1 MAKGVSKAAGIAV
14 AVCVAAGLA
23 FWGLA
28 RRDDG
33 ASSDGSPLPEARTIA
48 SAESVEMVPAVAD
61 IPATIASEPTPE
73 ELDKLTTATGEVVR
87 ADGSRV
93 AIRSVDGEFGR
104 LPAEANEPVR
114 VVVKL
119 RGADTSRPVWVE
131 ADNGGCLEGRAG
143 SLLVDCDADG
153 GIEFSYA
160 LGGNT
165 GKYTL
170 MLSQGARQELLEFWV
185 GQETPM
191 GQPGPVRVFKSNPA

>member
-1 MAKGVSKAAGIAV
+1 MKKGVFKAGGIV
-14 AVCVAAGLA
+14 VLVCGVAGLA
-23 FWGLA
+23 FWGLVN
-28 RRDDG
+28 RDDR
-33 ASSDGSPLPEARTIA
+33 ASSDGGPLPEARKNA
-48 SAESVEMVPAVAD
+48 SAEPVEMVPAVVEA
-61 IPATIASEPTPE
+61 PAPISGEPTSE

-93 AIRSVDGEFGR
+93 AIRSVDGEFRR

-114 VVVKL
+114 IIVKL
-119 RGADTSRPVWVE
+119 RHADTSRPVWVE

-143 SLLVDCDADG
+143 SLLVDCDPDG

>member
-1 MAKGVSKAAGIAV
+1 MSKGVSKAAGIAL

-28 RRDDG
+28 RRDGGARSGGDG
-33 ASSDGSPLPEARTIA
+33 ASDVAAIAPLA
-48 SAESVEMVPAVAD
+48 AEPAIVDVPAPV
-61 IPATIASEPTPE
+61 SGEPTPE

>member
-1 MAKGVSKAAGIAV
+1 MTKGVSRAAGIGA
-14 AVCVAAGLA
+14 AVCVLAGLLA
-23 FWGLA
+23 WGLA
-28 RRDDG
+28 RRDG
-33 ASSDGSPLPEARTIA
+33 GEQSGGKEPPVAEATGP
-48 SAESVEMVPAVAD
+48 AEGFAVAKA
-61 IPATIASEPTPE
+61 PAPTGGEPTPE

-104 LPAEANEPVR
+104 LTAEANEPVR
-114 VVVKL
+114 IAVKL

-143 SLLVDCDADG
+143 SLLVDCDAEG

-185 GQETPM
+185 GKETPM
-191 GQPGPVRVFKSNPA
+191 GQPGPVRVFKPNPA

>member
-1 MAKGVSKAAGIAV
+1 MSKGISKAAGIAM
-14 AVCVAAGLA
+14 AVCMAGGLA
-23 FWGLA
+23 AWWMVREG
-28 RRDDG
+28 G
-33 ASSDGSPLPEARTIA
+33 EARSGVGGPTVLA
-48 SAESVEMVPAVAD
+48 TAAPRGSAAAVAD
-61 IPATIASEPTPE
+61 APAPVDGEPTPE

-104 LPAEANEPVR
+104 LAAELNEPVR
-114 VVVKL
+114 VRVWL

-143 SLLVDCDADG
+143 SLLADCDADG

-185 GQETPM
+185 GKETPM
-191 GQPGPVRVFKSNPA
+191 GQPGPVRVFKPTPA